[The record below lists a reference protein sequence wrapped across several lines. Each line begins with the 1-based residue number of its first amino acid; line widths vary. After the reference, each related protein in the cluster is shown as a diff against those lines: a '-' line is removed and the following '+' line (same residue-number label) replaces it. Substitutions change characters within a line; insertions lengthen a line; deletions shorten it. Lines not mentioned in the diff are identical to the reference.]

1 MIVVLGVGNFLHGD
15 DGAGPAVAAGVLA
28 LGLPGVSAFDCGT
41 APENFTGVVRRLHP
55 DLLVV
60 ADAADM
66 GLPAGSVRRIPACR
80 IHDTAI
86 GTHMMALSHLVR
98 FLADAAEEIAVVGV
112 QPLWMGDGEGLSAEV
127 LAGVC
132 ENRAGRFWYFLY
144 GFCVFLLVWKRKQ
157 TGDFW

>member
-66 GLPAGSVRRIPACR
+66 GLPAGSVRRIPVCR

-86 GTHMMALSHLVR
+86 GTHMMALSHLVQ
-98 FLADAAEEIAVVGV
+98 FLADAAEEITGAVSVSDGV
-112 QPLWMGDGEGLSAEV
+112 LTLDGQLLHRIGTSAQNDLSDPGV
-127 LAGVC
+127 LLTIQSFEKHV
-132 ENRAGRFWYFLY
+132 L
-144 GFCVFLLVWKRKQ
+144 
-157 TGDFW
+157 

>member
-98 FLADAAEEIAVVGV
+98 FLTDAAEEIAVVGV

-127 LAGVC
+127 LAGVS
-132 ENRAGRFWYFLY
+132 EVVRYVREGRVLEIPEL
-144 GFCVFLLVWKRKQ
+144 G
-157 TGDFW
+157 

>member
-41 APENFTGVVRRLHP
+41 APENFTGVVR
-55 DLLVV
+55 
-60 ADAADM
+60 
-66 GLPAGSVRRIPACR
+66 S
-80 IHDTAI
+80 
-86 GTHMMALSHLVR
+86 MMALSHLVQ

-127 LAGVC
+127 LAGVS
-132 ENRAGRFWYFLY
+132 EVVRYVREGRVLEIPEL
-144 GFCVFLLVWKRKQ
+144 G
-157 TGDFW
+157 

>member
-66 GLPAGSVRRIPACR
+66 GLPAGSFGGCGGG
-80 IHDTAI
+80 DC
-86 GTHMMALSHLVR
+86 GGWC
-98 FLADAAEEIAVVGV
+98 AAV
-112 QPLWMGDGEGLSAEV
+112 MDG
-127 LAGVC
+127 
-132 ENRAGRFWYFLY
+132 GR
-144 GFCVFLLVWKRKQ
+144 
-157 TGDFW
+157 